1 MWLGAAHSVPNTALR
16 RGHYLLEVSNLTKR
30 YGSTVAVDGLDLVT
44 HPGEILALL
53 GPNGAG
59 KTTTI
64 RCATG
69 LARPTSGSI
78 KIAGFDVATQPLEAK
93 SATGFVP
100 DRAWFYPKVTAREL
114 LRYVAG
120 IRRQPAADQRIGELL
135 ERFRLSRY
143 ADALIES
150 YSHGMRQRL
159 AFCAALLGE
168 PRLFVSDEPMV
179 GLDVQGHRE
188 VKKLFRELAA
198 AGKTVI
204 LTTHTLA
211 VAEEIADRI
220 AVMDHGRL
228 IALGTMAEL
237 RAATA
242 QADSVSLEDLF
253 LLLTEAE
260 QAEASPLEG
269 PNSGTSGTS
278 GTSSATSAAHRRR
291 RP

>member
-1 MWLGAAHSVPNTALR
+1 M
-16 RGHYLLEVSNLTKR
+16 LEITNLTKR
-30 YGSTVAVDGLDLVT
+30 YGRTLAVDRLDLNT
-44 HPGEILALL
+44 AAGEVLALL

-64 RCATG
+64 RCVTG

-78 KIAGFDVATQPLEAK
+78 RIAGHDVAAEPLAAK
-93 SATGFVP
+93 AATGFVP
-100 DRAWFYPKVTAREL
+100 DRAWFYPKVTAHEL

-120 IRRQPAADQRIGELL
+120 LRRLEGAEARIGELL
-135 ERFRLSRY
+135 ERFKLARHSG
-143 ADALIES
+143 ALIET

-159 AFCAALLGE
+159 AFCAALLGR
-168 PRLFVSDEPMV
+168 PKLFVADEPMV

-198 AGKTVI
+198 QGGTVI

-237 RAATA
+237 RSATR
-242 QADSVSLEDLF
+242 QAETASLEDLF
-253 LLLTEAE
+253 LHLTEPEDDQGSGA
-260 QAEASPLEG
+260 LG
-269 PNSGTSGTS
+269 PEETAAGT
-278 GTSSATSAAHRRR
+278 RR
-291 RP
+291 